1 MAKQDAKQDTKQS
14 KTPPVAAKVPEEAVG
29 EATIETKQPS
39 GETTVQ
45 TVPASQAKQEVTP
58 AVNWNS
64 SPTAE
69 KPRRAKRQTR
79 EQRKRSR
86 EEQIER
92 RKAIAAAPR
101 AVPTPGPEE
110 TRTIEITLPARMWE
124 RFDRQMQRSN
134 QDAAAYI
141 RRLLAPQLR

>member
-1 MAKQDAKQDTKQS
+1 MAKQDKAKQDKPIEAATV
-14 KTPPVAAKVPEEAVG
+14 PPDAVG
-29 EATIETKQPS
+29 QVTVETKQPT

-45 TVPASQAKQEVTP
+45 TVPASAAKQEVTP
-58 AVNWNS
+58 
-64 SPTAE
+64 T
-69 KPRRAKRQTR
+69 PRAARQTR
-79 EQRKRSR
+79 EQRQRSR
-86 EEQIER
+86 QEQIER

-101 AVPTPGPEE
+101 TVPAPGPEE
-110 TRTIEITLPARMWE
+110 TRTIEITLPAHMWQ

>member
-1 MAKQDAKQDTKQS
+1 MAKQDAKQS

-29 EATIETKQPS
+29 QVTVETEQPT

-45 TVPASQAKQEVTP
+45 AVPASQVKVDP
-58 AVNWNS
+58 KVNWNS
-64 SPTAE
+64 APTVE
-69 KPRRAKRQTR
+69 KPPRATRQTR
-79 EQRKRSR
+79 EQRQRSR
-86 EEQIER
+86 QEQIER

-101 AVPTPGPEE
+101 TVPAPGPEE